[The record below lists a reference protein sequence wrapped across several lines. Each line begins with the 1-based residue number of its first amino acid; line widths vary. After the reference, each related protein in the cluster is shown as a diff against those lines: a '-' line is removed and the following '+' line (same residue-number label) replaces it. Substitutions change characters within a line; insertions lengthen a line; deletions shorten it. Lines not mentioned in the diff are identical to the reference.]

1 MKLTP
6 FSVTL
11 TVAAV
16 TWVIALAACLGTWA
30 YYEQR
35 LTSGYPTL
43 PMYQD
48 TDWAKL
54 AEEASPSA
62 SLSQEN

>member
-1 MKLTP
+1 MKLTT

-16 TWVIALAACLGTWA
+16 TWVIALAATLGTWA

-35 LTSGYPTL
+35 LTTGYPTL

-48 TDWAKL
+48 TDWASL
-54 AEEASPSA
+54 SAEIPASA
-62 SLSQEN
+62 SLSIEQ